1 MNETL
6 QKYMTAKNVAIYLE
20 DDVLSKI
27 ADDVKREYTI
37 DDNSRGPWLK
47 QMKEALKLA
56 MLISNG
62 KNFPHEYAA
71 DVKYPMI
78 ATASI
83 QFASRCYPTI
93 VKGTD
98 VVKGKVIGK
107 PTPEKTARAKRVS
120 SFMSYQ
126 CLEEMEEWEDQLDT
140 ALTVLPI
147 LGCVFKKT
155 YFNPVLGR
163 NVSEYRSPENVVINY
178 FAKSVETA
186 PRISDTIEFYPNEIR
201 EFQLSGVFR
210 DIDYGKATKT
220 IKDQDTSDDPDMA
233 HVFIE
238 QHKWL
243 DLDGDGLKEPYVV
256 TVHYDSQ
263 KVARIVAR
271 FKGDGIKAKEDGT
284 ILKIVPEQYFTQYSF
299 MPSPDGGIYRM
310 GFGSL
315 MFAMNE
321 TVNTTINQLLD
332 AGTQNNAQCGL
343 IGRGLTIGR
352 GRGGGTQVFKPG
364 EWKTVQHTGDD
375 IRKNIFPLPTTQPSA
390 VLFNLLGFMVTAGEK
405 VSSVSEV
412 LTGDQSIQNEP
423 ATTTLARIEQG
434 LKVFSAI
441 YKRVYRGMKSE
452 FKKLFRLN
460 YLYLDPQVYFTVLDE
475 EDPKKVFR
483 KDFDSSDVDII
494 PVSDPS
500 EISDTQSLLKSDI
513 LMGFLGRGL
522 NDDII
527 IRRRLES
534 LNIENIDEIMPEGGY
549 QPPPDPKIT
558 LEQEKLTIEH
568 AKLAFEVKQ
577 WPMKVVEIQS
587 KVIKNLAEAESK
599 ELGPQLEKYK
609 ADMNVLMAK
618 EKANADRERAV
629 QGMANKSGNAG
640 GPQGNPS
647 PNGATGP

>member
-1 MNETL
+1 MKELL
-6 QKYMTAKNVAIYLE
+6 QQYMTAKNIAIYLDAE
-20 DDVLSKI
+20 DLSQI
-27 ADDVKREYTI
+27 ADDVKREYDI
-37 DDNSRGPWLK
+37 DNNSRAPWLK
-47 QMKEALKLA
+47 QMKEALDLA
-56 MLISNG
+56 MLIG
-62 KNFPHEYAA
+62 KGKSFPHEHAA

-107 PTPEKTARAKRVS
+107 PNSDKTARAKRVS
-120 SFMSYQ
+120 NFMSYQ

-155 YFNPVLGR
+155 FFNPVLGR

-178 FAKSVETA
+178 FAKSLETA
-186 PRISDTIEFYPNEIR
+186 PRISDTIELYPNEIR
-201 EFQLSGVFR
+201 ELQLSGVFR
-210 DIDYGKATKT
+210 DVDYGQATKT
-220 IKDQDTSDDPDMA
+220 LREQDTTDDPDMA

-238 QHKWL
+238 QHKLL
-243 DLDGDGLKEPYVV
+243 DLDGDGLKEPYIV

-263 KVARIVAR
+263 IVARIVAR
-271 FKGDGIKAKEDGT
+271 FKGDGVTEKNGK
-284 ILKIVPEQYFTQYSF
+284 ILKITPEQYFTQYSF

-332 AGTQNNAQCGL
+332 SGTMANAQCGL

-352 GRGGGTQVFKPG
+352 GRGGGDQVFKPG
-364 EWKTVQHTGDD
+364 EWKTVQHSGDD
-375 IRKNIFPLPTTQPSA
+375 IRKSIYPLPTKDPSV
-390 VLFNLLGFMVTAGEK
+390 VLFNLLGFMVEAGEK

-412 LTGDQSIQNEP
+412 LTGDQSIHNEP

-460 YLYLDPQVYFTVLDE
+460 YLYLNPEVYFTVLDE
-475 EDPKKVFR
+475 EDPKKVFQ
-483 KDFDSSDVDII
+483 KDFDASDIDII

-500 EISDTQSLLKSDI
+500 EISDTQSMLKSEI
-513 LMGFLGRGL
+513 LMGFIGQGL

-534 LNIENIDEIMPEGGY
+534 LNIESIDEIMPEGGY
-549 QPPPDPKIT
+549 QPPSDPKIM
-558 LEQEKLTIEH
+558 LEQEKLKLEH
-568 AKLAFEVKQ
+568 AKFAFEVKQ
-577 WPMKVVEIQS
+577 WPMKVVEMQS
-587 KVIKNLAEAESK
+587 KVIKNLADAESK
-599 ELGPQLEKYK
+599 EAGEQLAEYKLVVDSLLQQEKI
-609 ADMNVLMAK
+609 
-618 EKANADRERAV
+618 NADREKRV
-629 QGMANKSGNAG
+629 SGMEKPSGNAG
-640 GPQGNPS
+640 SQKNVQGA
-647 PNGATGP
+647 NG

>member
-1 MNETL
+1 MNELL
-6 QKYMTAKNVAIYLE
+6 QKYMTASNIVIYLE
-20 DDVLSKI
+20 DDELSQI
-27 ADDVKREYTI
+27 ARDVKREYDI
-37 DDNSRGPWLK
+37 DNDSRAAWLEK
-47 QMKEALKLA
+47 MREALDLA
-56 MLISNG
+56 MLVG
-62 KNFPHEYAA
+62 EKKTFPHEYAA
-71 DVKYPMI
+71 NVKYPMI

-107 PTPEKTARAKRVS
+107 PTSEKTERAKRVS

-155 YFNPVLGR
+155 YFDPVLGR

-178 FAKSVETA
+178 FAKSIETA
-186 PRISDTIEFYPNEIR
+186 PRISDTIELYPNEIR
-201 EFQLSGVFR
+201 ELQLSGVFR
-210 DIDYGKATKT
+210 DTDYGEATKT
-220 IKDQDTSDDPDMA
+220 IKENQDTTNDPDRA

-263 KVARIVAR
+263 IVARIVAR
-271 FKGDGIKAKEDGT
+271 FKGDGVKEVNGRVV
-284 ILKIVPEQYFTQYSF
+284 KIRPEQYFTQYSF
-299 MPSPDGGIYRM
+299 MPSPDGSIYRM

-332 AGTQNNAQCGL
+332 SGTMSNAQCGL
-343 IGRGLTIGR
+343 IGRGLTIGK
-352 GRGGGTQVFKPG
+352 GRGGGNQVFKPG

-375 IRKNIFPLPTTQPSA
+375 IRKSIFPLPTKDPSA
-390 VLFNLLGFMVTAGEK
+390 VLFNLLGFMIEAGEK

-412 LTGDQSIQNEP
+412 LTGDQSIHNEP

-452 FKKLFRLN
+452 FKKMFRLN
-460 YLYLDPQVYFTVLDE
+460 YLYLNPEVYFTVLDE
-475 EDPKKVFR
+475 KDPKKVFR
-483 KDFDSSDVDII
+483 KDFDSTDIDII
-494 PVSDPS
+494 PVSNPS
-500 EISDTQSLLKSDI
+500 EISDTQSMLKSEI
-513 LMGFLGRGL
+513 LMGFVGKGL

-527 IRRRLES
+527 IRRRLEA

-549 QPPPDPKIT
+549 KPPPDPKVM
-558 LEQEKLTIEH
+558 LEQEKLKLEH
-568 AKLAFEVKQ
+568 AKFAFEVKQ
-577 WPMKVVEIQS
+577 WPMKVVEMQS
-587 KVIKNLAEAESK
+587 KVIKNLADAESK
-599 ELGPQLEKYK
+599 EVGEQLSEYKLVVDALLQQEK
-609 ADMNVLMAK
+609 M
-618 EKANADRERAV
+618 NADREKRV
-629 QGMANKSGNAG
+629 QGMANKPGNAG
-640 GPQGNPS
+640 SPQGNPTA
-647 PNGATGP
+647 NGQPGA